1 MVKNGAHF
9 GGECNRGFSILKDGG
24 EGRRRGLATGGG
36 ARDTKGISAVGQVV
50 VAENGRE
57 TQTHS

>member
-1 MVKNGAHF
+1 MEESVT
-9 GGECNRGFSILKDGG
+9 GEFPYERTEERVG
-24 EGRRRGLATGGG
+24 EDSRRRS

-50 VAENGRE
+50 VAENGRK